1 MKFYKF
7 EFVLILYLFFF
18 LFKSI
23 QSRTSLKCYAGSKC
37 IPINQCQQ
45 IKKLLKSGAQ
55 RDVVKVR
62 NSICGFA
69 WRRPL
74 VCCSSSTYL
83 RNLVISEPKKNLLPE
98 NCGRPRVRNKIF
110 GGTPTPIGA
119 YPWVVALGYRVPNKA
134 SYMYDCSGSI
144 INEKYIL
151 TAAHCVHQKYTGRR
165 RLSVIQLGTW
175 NLDSD
180 EDCIEDRSSRQRR
193 CFSHIVSGFEDIII
207 HPNFDKE
214 AEFADDIA
222 LIRLNI
228 TLSFDRD
235 DNVLIKP
242 VCLPQSD
249 LRVRDYGRGRKAIGA
264 GWGLTEHKN
273 YSSVLMSVELP
284 IVNNK
289 HCVRRYKRQFVGN
302 QLCAGGERG
311 KDTCIGDS
319 GGPLVLSD
327 PFGPP
332 FTQVGIV
339 SFGQTPCGG
348 KSTPSVYTSV
358 ARYRKWIENNLK
370 P

>member
-1 MKFYKF
+1 
-7 EFVLILYLFFF
+7 
-18 LFKSI
+18 S
-23 QSRTSLKCYAGSKC
+23 AH
-37 IPINQCQQ
+37 P
-45 IKKLLKSGAQ
+45 
-55 RDVVKVR
+55 
-62 NSICGFA
+62 
-69 WRRPL
+69 
-74 VCCSSSTYL
+74 
-83 RNLVISEPKKNLLPE
+83 RNLLISEPKKSLLPE

-119 YPWVVALGYRVPNKA
+119 YPWVVALGYRVYYNVIKTNK
-134 SYMYDCSGSI
+134 I
-144 INEKYIL
+144 I
-151 TAAHCVHQKYTGRR
+151 A
-165 RLSVIQLGTW
+165 VIQLGTW

-180 EDCIEDRSSRQRR
+180 EDCIEDRNSRQRR
-193 CFSHIVSGFEDIII
+193 CFSHIVSGFEDIVI
-207 HPNFDKE
+207 HPTFDKE

-235 DNVLIKP
+235 DNVLIRP
-242 VCLPQSD
+242 VCLPSSD
-249 LRVRDYGRGRKAIGA
+249 LRVRDYGRGRMAIGA

-348 KSTPSVYTSV
+348 KSTPGVYTSV